1 MLDFGQKVADCRTHG
16 SMEMVWRE
24 KMRLEGCSV
33 RGVWAVRTWGGL
45 CEPGSESVLGVGY
58 LT

>member
-1 MLDFGQKVADCRTHG
+1 MSG
-16 SMEMVWRE
+16 SMEMMWRE

-33 RGVWAVRTWGGL
+33 RGEWAVRTWGGL